1 MAVSDIHNDVLCYLR
16 LCSSCADYIPFTF
29 TSCSEVAAQI
39 LSRDGK
45 QCRERYVN
53 HLSSSLKPKIWHPS
67 EDVLIMHLFFKHG
80 TKWSK
85 ISKAFVGRTDNGIK
99 NRFHHL
105 RRWLEKDYRKK
116 YDPEEEEESRSSGE
130 DMAASMHQKVR
141 RMIPDIAT
149 ESKGGT
155 PKGKYKFGTLK
166 KVKRITSCKRCC
178 LFVPSAHTGDKIC
191 SVTGFCEA
199 CVLIPTYV
207 IGDDLR
213 ACLSQR
219 MALDDFMLE

>member
-1 MAVSDIHNDVLCYLR
+1 M
-16 LCSSCADYIPFTF
+16 
-29 TSCSEVAAQI
+29 AAQI

-45 QCRERYVN
+45 QCRERYIN

-67 EDVLIMHLFFKHG
+67 EDVLIMSLFFKHG

-85 ISKAFVGRTDNGIK
+85 IAKAFVGRTDNGIK

-116 YDPEEEEESRSSGE
+116 FDPDDESTCSGE
-130 DMAASMHQKVR
+130 DMATSMHQKIR
-141 RMIPDIAT
+141 RMIADIAT

-155 PKGKYKFGTLK
+155 PIGKYNFGTLK

-191 SVTGFCEA
+191 PVTGFCEA
-199 CVLIPTYV
+199 CVSIPTYV
-207 IGDDLR
+207 TGDDLR

>member
-1 MAVSDIHNDVLCYLR
+1 MIFDDCAILACAHHVLM
-16 LCSSCADYIPFTF
+16 IPFAF

-39 LSRDGK
+39 TSRNGK

-85 ISKAFVGRTDNGIK
+85 ISKEFVGRTDNGIK

-105 RRWLEKDYRKK
+105 RRWVEKDYRKK
-116 YDPEEEEESRSSGE
+116 YDPDDESMSSGE
-130 DMAASMHQKVR
+130 DMAASMRQKVK
-141 RMIPDIAT
+141 RMIADIAT

-155 PKGKYKFGTLK
+155 PKGKYNFGQLK

-191 SVTGFCEA
+191 SVTGYCEA
-199 CVLIPTYV
+199 CLSIPTYV
-207 IGDDLR
+207 VGDDLR
-213 ACLSQR
+213 ACLTHR